1 MIGLRKA
8 GNLVGGAGEKEQ
20 LPLQRAKP
28 KLGLVDHPMV
38 LEDGNFWKLVE
49 AYDASQ
55 EAARQKEATGGEKTQ
70 LTVSPS
76 SLAILQSLKKC
87 YQAV

>member
-1 MIGLRKA
+1 
-8 GNLVGGAGEKEQ
+8 
-20 LPLQRAKP
+20 
-28 KLGLVDHPMV
+28 MV

-76 SLAILQSLKKC
+76 SLAILQSLLRSVIKLFKLGRF
-87 YQAV
+87 VN

>member
-1 MIGLRKA
+1 M
-8 GNLVGGAGEKEQ
+8 
-20 LPLQRAKP
+20 
-28 KLGLVDHPMV
+28 M

-49 AYDASQ
+49 AYHASQ
-55 EAARQKEATGGEKTQ
+55 EAVWQKEVTGGEKTQ

>member
-1 MIGLRKA
+1 
-8 GNLVGGAGEKEQ
+8 
-20 LPLQRAKP
+20 
-28 KLGLVDHPMV
+28 MV